1 MEEVEQPENTAGAI
15 SDTATQT
22 RNRMADATSGETLSD
37 VEEAEGG
44 ATKNLSGT
52 SAGERSSVAAPDGT
66 PDSSRG
72 KSADGSDDAGPM

>member
-1 MEEVEQPENTAGAI
+1 MEEIEQPENVTAAI
-15 SDTATQT
+15 SDTATEI

-44 ATKNLSGT
+44 ATKNPSGT
-52 SAGERSSVAAPDGT
+52 SAGERPSVPAPDGT